1 VPASVQFVFILK
13 QWKQDPNRKKK
24 DCGVY
29 HWEGCEAP
37 LSWREVERMK
47 DYLKKKN
54 IEGSY
59 RTFPEDRQ

>member
-29 HWEGCEAP
+29 HWEGCEVP
-37 LSWREVERMK
+37 LSRREAERMK
-47 DYLKKKN
+47 DYFKKKD
-54 IEGSY
+54 IEGY
-59 RTFPEDRQ
+59 FRTFPEDRQ